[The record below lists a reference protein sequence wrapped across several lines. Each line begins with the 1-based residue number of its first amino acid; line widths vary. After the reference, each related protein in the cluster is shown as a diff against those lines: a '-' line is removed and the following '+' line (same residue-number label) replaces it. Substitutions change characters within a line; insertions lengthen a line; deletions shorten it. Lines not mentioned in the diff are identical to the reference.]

1 MADEVIVSLRADIS
15 DIQKDLNT
23 IRGQMSGISNQA
35 EQTAKKT
42 ESAIGGAMKS
52 IGPQILAAFSV
63 GALISFGKQIL
74 QVTGEFQ
81 KLEAVLTNTLGSRG
95 QAQQTLK
102 QIQEFAA
109 KTNFGVQELTASY
122 VKLANQGFKPTI
134 NEMRKLADL
143 ANSTGKSFDQLTE
156 AIIDAQTG
164 EFERLKEFG
173 IRAKKEGDNVTFAFK
188 GVETQTKFTNEAI
201 REYVLSL
208 GDLEGVL
215 GSTEAISKTL
225 TGQISNLDDAWKN
238 WLNSLGTNTDGIFS
252 GVISGLSDLL
262 NFATRVNDEI
272 NNLSVEQVK
281 VAGKN
286 IEIFKFQRDEIN
298 KNLDMI
304 LEVEK
309 ASIDAVKQAN
319 SDAVTASDK
328 ATAQYQKSIA
338 KRLELNKISLE
349 LIYGQFAQ
357 AQNDPNFD
365 KAEEEKFLRQIF
377 RYEEEKRFLETELP
391 KSLSKYRDESI
402 KNIKVK
408 EVETKEVKKQISAY
422 DELVKKVGEAEKK
435 IKDNAAKG
443 IFNEKDID
451 NVSKLQ
457 EELKKVNEEIAL
469 QTLFFE
475 KQATIAEET
484 QIPAKGITDTQ
495 RATPEITTGFNV
507 LNAPAKLTDQDKNE
521 IIDTSQQ
528 LGNTLAELDSQLRA
542 QKIEGIEQGLNA
554 ELEALDKEYKAKQK
568 AGGDKLKL
576 EEEYQDRVKELN
588 DRANAQIRAERIK
601 QFNIDKALAIANIT
615 IDTAQAITR
624 VLGTPGA
631 PFLIP
636 IIAGLGATQLAIV
649 SSQQPPKYE
658 KGGLVKGRRHS
669 FGGVL
674 AELEGGEYIA
684 PIHATSKYL
693 PELEAMRNNSF
704 ERLKEREWIQPAL
717 KKARDEYDLKLY
729 KALHVNAS
737 LNDQNLIISDMKTR
751 DAIYELIAVTK
762 QNNKQANWRFRNV

>member
-35 EQTAKKT
+35 EQTGKKT

-173 IRAKKEGDNVTFAFK
+173 IRAQKEGENVIFTFK
-188 GVETQTKFTNEAI
+188 GIETQTKFSNDAI

-225 TGQISNLDDAWKN
+225 TGQISNLDDAWNN
-238 WLNSLGTNTDGIFS
+238 WLVSLGSNTEGIFS
-252 GVISGLSDLL
+252 GVIQGMSSILEW
-262 NFATRVNDEI
+262 ATKVNNEI
-272 NNLSVEQVK
+272 NDLSINQIK
-281 VAGKN
+281 VAGQN
-286 IEIFKFQRDEIN
+286 IEIFKFQEDNLR

-304 LEVEK
+304 LDIEK
-309 ASIDAVKQAN
+309 LSIDAIKQAN
-319 SDAVTASDK
+319 NDISVASDK
-328 ATAQYQKSIA
+328 ATANYQKSIN
-338 KRLELNKISLE
+338 KRLELNKISLD
-349 LIYGQFAQ
+349 LIYGQFAE

-365 KAEEEKFLRQIF
+365 KAEEEQFLRQIY
-377 RYEEEKRFLETELP
+377 RYEEEKKFLETELP
-391 KSLSKYRDESI
+391 KALAKYRDETI
-402 KNIKVK
+402 KNVK
-408 EVETKEVKKQISAY
+408 EKDKEVKKTNEQTKAVKDLIKAEEDRAIKRAERVTAEEGRRIQ
-422 DELVKKVGEAEKK
+422 DE
-435 IKDNAAKG
+435 INAALTGGLQPLSTDG
-443 IFNEKDID
+443 IDERANDLFADQDEAAKRA
-451 NVSKLQ
+451 
-457 EELKKVNEEIAL
+457 EELRKERN
-469 QTLFFE
+469 
-475 KQATIAEET
+475 
-484 QIPAKGITDTQ
+484 
-495 RATPEITTGFNV
+495 
-507 LNAPAKLTDQDKNE
+507 NE
-521 IIDTSQQ
+521 IIDSAQSLTST
-528 LGNTLAELDSQLRA
+528 LGDLDAQIRA

-554 ELEALDKEYKAKQK
+554 ELEALNEEYKAKQK

-649 SSQQPPKYE
+649 SSQQAPKYE

>member
-35 EQTAKKT
+35 EQTGKKT

-63 GALISFGKQIL
+63 QALIGFGKQVVDI
-74 QVTGEFQ
+74 TGRFQ
-81 KLEAVLTNTLGSRG
+81 KLEAVLINTLGSRG
-95 QAQQTLK
+95 LAQNALK
-102 QIQEFAA
+102 QIQDFAA
-109 KTNFGVQELTASY
+109 KTNFSVEELTTAY
-122 VKLANQGFKPTI
+122 VKLANQGFKPTTDQL
-134 NEMRKLADL
+134 RKLADV

-173 IRAKKEGDNVTFAFK
+173 IRAQKEGDNVKFTFK

-201 REYVLSL
+201 REYILSL
-208 GDLEGVL
+208 GDLNGVS
-215 GSTEAISKTL
+215 GSTVAISNTLEGQLSNLGDTYDKLLLTIGNAGAGGVSSAILALDGIIKNFTSTIDEGGFALLKYLNPLTTIYDLFIKDPNADDRSELIKTTEGYTEAVKKQVDAVQSLSKTQKEYVDGAIAVSSRYRTTVIRSLEEELKLTTDPERQQYLKDQILFLQVNLPRAIDIYVEKNKNNIEAYKKTEEVVKKKTEAQKKEKSVIEELIREVDKLTEAEEKRERLLSRKLKAATPEEGRRVQDEINAAL
-225 TGQISNLDDAWKN
+225 TGGLQPLS
-238 WLNSLGTNTDGIFS
+238 TDGIDERAN
-252 GVISGLSDLL
+252 DL
-262 NFATRVNDEI
+262 FADQDE
-272 NNLSVEQVK
+272 S
-281 VAGKN
+281 
-286 IEIFKFQRDEIN
+286 
-298 KNLDMI
+298 
-304 LEVEK
+304 
-309 ASIDAVKQAN
+309 
-319 SDAVTASDK
+319 
-328 ATAQYQKSIA
+328 A
-338 KRLELNKISLE
+338 KR
-349 LIYGQFAQ
+349 
-357 AQNDPNFD
+357 
-365 KAEEEKFLRQIF
+365 AEELR
-377 RYEEEKRFLETELP
+377 
-391 KSLSKYRDESI
+391 
-402 KNIKVK
+402 K
-408 EVETKEVKKQISAY
+408 ER
-422 DELVKKVGEAEKK
+422 
-435 IKDNAAKG
+435 N
-443 IFNEKDID
+443 
-451 NVSKLQ
+451 
-457 EELKKVNEEIAL
+457 
-469 QTLFFE
+469 
-475 KQATIAEET
+475 
-484 QIPAKGITDTQ
+484 
-495 RATPEITTGFNV
+495 
-507 LNAPAKLTDQDKNE
+507 NE
-521 IIDTSQQ
+521 IIDSAQSLTST
-528 LGNTLAELDSQLRA
+528 LGDLDAQIRA

-554 ELEALDKEYKAKQK
+554 ELEALNEEYKAKQK

-615 IDTAQAITR
+615 IDTAQGIAKVIAT
-624 VLGTPGA
+624 GGPTA

-649 SSQQPPKYE
+649 SSQQAPKYE

>member
-15 DIQKDLNT
+15 DIQRDLNT
-23 IRGQMSGISNQA
+23 LRGQMSGISNQA
-35 EQTAKKT
+35 EQTGKKT

-63 GALISFGKQIL
+63 GALISFGKQVLDI
-74 QVTGEFQ
+74 TGKFQ
-81 KLEAVLTNTLGSRG
+81 KFEAVLTNTLGSRG
-95 QAQQTLK
+95 VAQGVLREITK
-102 QIQEFAA
+102 FA
-109 KTNFGVQELTASY
+109 KETNFSVEELTQAY
-122 VKLANQGFKPTI
+122 VKLANQGFKPST
-134 NEMRKLADL
+134 NELKKLADL

-156 AIIDAQTG
+156 ALIDAQTG

-173 IRAKKEGDNVTFAFK
+173 IRAQKEGDNVRFTFK

-201 REYVLSL
+201 QEYILSL
-208 GDLEGVL
+208 GELNGVS
-215 GSTEAISKTL
+215 GATEAISKTL
-225 TGQISNLDDAWKN
+225 TGQISNLGDAWDQ
-238 WLNSLGTNTDGIFS
+238 LLVSIGEQSSGFAYEAIQSLT
-252 GVISGLSDLL
+252 GVIEDLKDAISDPPKNGSGFFIQFKQDVDKAEKEAKTQEEFLNKAREAVQKRRIGLLRDL
-262 NFATRVNDEI
+262 NDEI
-272 NNLSVEQVK
+272 SDGWTSPENKQNALEQLAYIQDELTPAIEEYIMAIQIKDKTETNNNKNNKKGLKEQKSEIDELLKTVDK
-281 VAGKN
+281 LTEAEEKRERLLQKIKTATAEEGKRV
-286 IEIFKFQRDEIN
+286 QDEIN
-298 KNLDMI
+298 KSKDSGLSFLSTDG
-304 LEVEK
+304 
-309 ASIDAVKQAN
+309 IDERAGDLFA
-319 SDAVTASDK
+319 DDDEA
-328 ATAQYQKSIA
+328 A
-338 KRLELNKISLE
+338 KR
-349 LIYGQFAQ
+349 
-357 AQNDPNFD
+357 
-365 KAEEEKFLRQIF
+365 AEELR
-377 RYEEEKRFLETELP
+377 
-391 KSLSKYRDESI
+391 
-402 KNIKVK
+402 K
-408 EVETKEVKKQISAY
+408 ER
-422 DELVKKVGEAEKK
+422 
-435 IKDNAAKG
+435 N
-443 IFNEKDID
+443 
-451 NVSKLQ
+451 
-457 EELKKVNEEIAL
+457 
-469 QTLFFE
+469 
-475 KQATIAEET
+475 
-484 QIPAKGITDTQ
+484 
-495 RATPEITTGFNV
+495 
-507 LNAPAKLTDQDKNE
+507 NE
-521 IIDTSQQ
+521 IIDSAQNLT
-528 LGNTLAELDSQLRA
+528 NTLGDLDAQIRA

-554 ELEALDKEYKAKQK
+554 ELEALNEEFKAKEK

-615 IDTAQAITR
+615 IDTAQGIAKVIAT
-624 VLGTPGA
+624 GGPTA

-649 SSQQPPKYE
+649 SSQQAPKYE

-762 QNNKQANWRFRNV
+762 QNNKQASWRFRNV